1 MIQTPSLKRKVENA
15 CLKTFAMREREGPVQ
30 MRRCGSLQIE
40 KEIRERLWSR
50 KKKATRLLMSQMPG
64 RTSLLC
70 RELVFSG
77 YQFLLGDV
85 AGAARLC
92 RPLWFWNVVLQK

>member
-1 MIQTPSLKRKVENA
+1 MQNDFMIQTPSLKRKVENA

-50 KKKATRLLMSQMPG
+50 KKRQ
-64 RTSLLC
+64 RVC
-70 RELVFSG
+70 
-77 YQFLLGDV
+77 
-85 AGAARLC
+85 
-92 RPLWFWNVVLQK
+92 

>member
-1 MIQTPSLKRKVENA
+1 MIQTPSLKRKVESA

-50 KKKATRLLMSQMPG
+50 KQKGNA
-64 RTSLLC
+64 
-70 RELVFSG
+70 FA
-77 YQFLLGDV
+77 DV
-85 AGAARLC
+85 ADAG
-92 RPLWFWNVVLQK
+92 PDKSIVS

>member
-1 MIQTPSLKRKVENA
+1 
-15 CLKTFAMREREGPVQ
+15 MRAREGPVQ

-50 KKKATRLLMSQMPG
+50 KKKASRLLMSQMPG
-64 RTSLLC
+64 RTSLWC

-85 AGAARLC
+85 AGGRTVVQT
-92 RPLWFWNVVLQK
+92 PLVLERCVTKMNSMLSGTPER